1 MNLFHPNTD
10 RFADYIEKG
19 KFVMLWR
26 ITVFF
31 LIIFSVLAVG
41 TLSYDP
47 IAAFLYG
54 GVLMVAVF
62 GLVYLNYTTNLKR
75 ICYVYSI
82 SGMLILAISYN
93 ISTGLLHIPDYFWSF
108 SVVVFAFTT
117 LGSRMGWFIIGCFGI
132 IVLVHYCFFIDGLML
147 SFHTNSMNEIV
158 GLSAET
164 LIALAVTGYFISQHL
179 IFMGYTEGQM
189 SLANAELELQN
200 QIIQRKSDENAV
212 LVKEIHHRVKNNLQI
227 IISLLRMHRDE
238 VRSMEARKDFD
249 EAINRI
255 LSMALLHQ
263 QMYRE
268 KELSRFSLKDYIES
282 LSRDIIA
289 SYKQENQE
297 INCTISIADFHMK
310 LETVVPL
317 GLMVNELISNSLKH
331 AFSDKKKGEIV
342 IRVEERES
350 GFFMHYADSGL
361 WVDDEPLV
369 NGFGLDL
376 VHMLTEQL
384 NGEMIRSGSTF
395 ELTAVNL

>member
-1 MNLFHPNTD
+1 MSLFRPNTG
-10 RFADYIEKG
+10 RFDNYIEKG

-31 LIIFSVLAVG
+31 IFIFTFLAIG

-47 IAAFLYG
+47 IAAYTYG
-54 GVLMVAVF
+54 GILTVAIL
-62 GLVYLNYTTNLKR
+62 GLVYLSYSTNLKA
-75 ICYVYSI
+75 ICYFYSI

-108 SVVVFAFTT
+108 SLIIFAFTT
-117 LGSRMGWFIIGCFGI
+117 LGSRMGWFMIICFSI
-132 IVLVHYCFFIDGLML
+132 IVLLHYCFFVDGLML
-147 SFHTNSMNEIV
+147 SLHTNSIDEIV
-158 GLSAET
+158 GLTVET
-164 LIALAVTGYFISQHL
+164 LIALFVSGYFISQHL
-179 IFMGYTEGQM
+179 IFLGYTEGQM

-200 QIIQRKSDENAV
+200 QIIQRKSDENAI

-238 VRSMEARKDFD
+238 VSSEETRKDFD

-255 LSMALLHQ
+255 LSMAILHQ

-268 KELSRFSLKDYIES
+268 KDLSRFSLKEYIES

-289 SYKQENQE
+289 SYKQENQQ
-297 INCTISIADFHMK
+297 IDCQIAVRDFHMK

-331 AFSDKKKGEIV
+331 AFSDKKKGEIR
-342 IRVEERES
+342 IRIEEQPN
-350 GFFMHYADSGL
+350 GFFMHYSDSGL
-361 WVDDEPLV
+361 WVEDKPLV

-376 VHMLTEQL
+376 VNMLTEQL
-384 NGEMIRSGSTF
+384 NGEMTRNGSTF
-395 ELTAVNL
+395 ELTTVNL